1 MKFDAIIGNPPYQ
14 KAKNMREGG
23 KAGTTGGDLW
33 SKFIPKAINL
43 TKEHGYIALI
53 HPPMWR
59 KPEHL
64 LYPIMASKNLCYLE
78 MHSEKDGRQ
87 TFNAS
92 TKYDWYILQNTTYNG
107 NTTITN
113 EMGGKHVF
121 DLRDYRWL
129 PCFGFDVISKILAQG
144 KDKTCE
150 VLYSRSEYGTDK
162 AWMSDKENGEF
173 KHPCVY
179 SMTKDGFGC
188 WYSSIKKDFAF
199 GVPKVIL
206 GWGRYLYPLIDMEGK
221 YGLTQNTFA
230 IKVDSKKEAENI
242 KRAIESDKFGK
253 VLKATKWG
261 AFQTEW
267 RMFKYF
273 RKDFWKE
280 FIA

>member
-1 MKFDAIIGNPPYQ
+1 MKFDVIAMNPPYQ
-14 KAKNMREGG
+14 LPKNFKGG
-23 KAGTTGGDLW
+23 KKNGTTGGDLW
-33 SKFIPKAINL
+33 SKFVKVANEIVV
-43 TKEHGYIALI
+43 EGGYVCAV

-59 KPEHL
+59 KPEQE
-64 LYPIMASKNLCYLE
+64 LYPMMREKNMLYLE
-78 MHSEKDGRQ
+78 MHSEDDGRT
-87 TFNAS
+87 TFKAS
-92 TKYDWYILQNTTYNG
+92 TKYDWYLLQNNAYNG
-107 NTTITN
+107 KTTIVD
-113 EMGGKHVF
+113 EMGEKHVF

-144 KDKTCE
+144 KEKTCE

-162 AWMSDKENGEF
+162 PWMSDKETGEF

-179 SMTKDGFGC
+179 SMTKNGFGC

-242 KRAIESDKFGK
+242 KRAIESDKFGE

-280 FIA
+280 FI